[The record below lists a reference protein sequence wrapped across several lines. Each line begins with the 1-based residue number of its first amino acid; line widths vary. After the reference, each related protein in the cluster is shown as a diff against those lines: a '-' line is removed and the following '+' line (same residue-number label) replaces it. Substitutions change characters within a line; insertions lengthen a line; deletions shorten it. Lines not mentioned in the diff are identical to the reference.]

1 MEKIKIKI
9 KLRATLLLLCNE
21 LQDTLNEKSKLERH
35 IFNIYFKRGLLVG
48 DGREAQQ
55 QGNICMLI
63 AYSRCYTA
71 KSNTML

>member
-1 MEKIKIKI
+1 MEKIKI
-9 KLRATLLLLCNE
+9 KLRAAQLLLCNE
-21 LQDTLNEKSKLERH
+21 LQDTLSEKSKLERR
-35 IFNIYFKRGLLVG
+35 IFNIYLKRGLLGG

-63 AYSRCYTA
+63 AYSHCYTA